1 MIPWTVRKLWN
12 LSPKTRGKKKMEN
25 AKHKTLD
32 ADNSYPK
39 AHKVPFLS
47 KNLSQV
53 LMPNTMVIE
62 LIENWELEYE
72 IWDWGLSDENWDMKA
87 DI

>member
-1 MIPWTVRKLWN
+1 MVPWAVHKLWN
-12 LSPKTRGKKKMEN
+12 LSPKTCEKKKEKKKKEN

-32 ADNSYPK
+32 IDNSYPK

-72 IWDWGLSDENWDMKA
+72 MWDWGLSDEN
-87 DI
+87 